1 MSRFSLRRF
10 ARLMLNDT
18 LRVARPVL
26 YGTAALFGATVTI
39 YLTRFGGA
47 RPTDDPLYVG
57 LFGFCLIGAGML
69 FTGVA
74 FQDMHHP
81 LQRYQYLML
90 PSSTLERLL
99 SRYLLTGPLFV
110 LYGTLA
116 FMAFDFVSNQLTAVW
131 VGARQPLFSPLTEQ
145 VRMVAWGY
153 IATHMAMFIGAICFR
168 THALLKTILFLL
180 LLLLSLVL
188 VENLAERILF
198 PGSFSWTQF
207 ENVQPLPL
215 QLQPWFEAAWMNVVF
230 VIGAFAWFLYVA
242 WLCLRDHEVTDGV

>member
-1 MSRFSLRRF
+1 MSRFSRSRF
-10 ARLMLNDT
+10 ARVMLNDA
-18 LRVARPVL
+18 LRVARPVM
-26 YGTAALFGATVTI
+26 YGTFALLGATVTI

-47 RPTDDPLYVG
+47 RQTDDPLYIG
-57 LFGFCLIGAGML
+57 MYGFCLIGAGLL

-110 LYGTLA
+110 LCGTLA
-116 FMAFDFVSNQLTAVW
+116 FMASDFVSNQMTAVW
-131 VGARQPLFSPLTEQ
+131 IGARQPLFSPLAEQ

-153 IATHMAMFIGAICFR
+153 IAAHMAVFIGAICFR
-168 THALLKTILFLL
+168 THALLKTILLLL

-198 PGSFSWTQF
+198 PEAFSWTQF
-207 ENVQPLPL
+207 ENVRPLPL
-215 QLQPWFEAAWMNVVF
+215 QLQPWFAAAWMNVVL
-230 VIGAFAWFLYVA
+230 VICAFAWFLYIA